1 MASDWSEREAH
12 PVHAADG
19 EHRQGKHRVQREVGE
34 GVTCTDTTSDR
45 ISTESSQIMKIGG
58 WDENLFIQNK
68 IVFNFS
74 SPFVFLAQKFRSL
87 KTVCLIKGYF
97 CLRHDEAA

>member
-58 WDENLFIQNK
+58 WDPK
-68 IVFNFS
+68 
-74 SPFVFLAQKFRSL
+74 
-87 KTVCLIKGYF
+87 
-97 CLRHDEAA
+97 